1 VPWLKN
7 ADDIVKL
14 SALQRRLLDRAL
26 ALTKPGGTL
35 VYCTC
40 SLEPDENEAI
50 VADLL
55 AGAPEVRRAPIAAA
69 EVFGCAEFISKDG
82 DLRTLPC
89 HFANSDS
96 RFAGIDGFYAARL
109 LKEQ

>member
-1 VPWLKN
+1 MSRNGPPSRSMPCSATGTIRRHPDVPWLKN
-7 ADDIVKL
+7 AEDIVKL

-50 VADLL
+50 VSDLL
-55 AGAPEVRRAPIAAA
+55 ARTRDVRRAPVAAA
-69 EVFGCAEFISKDG
+69 EVFGCAEFISKD
-82 DLRTLPC
+82 
-89 HFANSDS
+89 F
-96 RFAGIDGFYAARL
+96 
-109 LKEQ
+109 

>member
-1 VPWLKN
+1 
-7 ADDIVKL
+7 
-14 SALQRRLLDRAL
+14 LLDRAL
-26 ALTKPGGTL
+26 VLTKPGGML

-55 AGAPEVRRAPIAAA
+55 VRAPNVRRAPIAAA
-69 EVFGCAEFISKDG
+69 EVFGCGEFISKDG

-89 HFANSDS
+89 HFPDSDS

-109 LKEQ
+109 LKQQ